1 MPHYLEPLT
10 RFRGTRAAGR
20 MVGLPAQV
28 TNDPDVIRM
37 VREAKGF
44 AKNDSSMVTAAAQF
58 ARADLKAAGL
68 DPDQEVEYWLIDEI
82 RRKKSMLEGEQARL
96 RSLFERMDNLYY
108 PDAIQANGGADHWPD
123 GATPGRVHV
132 SVNNIPVY
140 VDVPASL
147 QAVPPVENY
156 IAPSSEPDDRDAAA
170 RAERLYFQWK
180 DEDEFE
186 LKVHKACVVKGL
198 YGFTYGKV
206 MWDAQEKRP
215 TISIIEAPE
224 NLYVGWGNSDYSRID
239 WTIYCYGLS
248 PAAIVEDYGFGV
260 VPIEVGR
267 GVYLPY
273 VTTGDHS
280 DPIGSVYGGRV
291 EYGRSKS
298 FYEQMQVE
306 VYDYWYRRP
315 VGKGKSQIW
324 NAIYVGNRIVSNTK
338 HPEYDDIPYIP
349 LANTFLPKSPY
360 GRSELYDLEQLFREK
375 DERLTN
381 AGQMIQSVVGGQ
393 MWQLVGAEA
402 PDEVPENAL
411 PKPNGVATPGAGN
424 ELRAIQPF
432 MPQFAIEDYIKRL
445 DQELETGSGMNE
457 LLLGR
462 APATI
467 LGSSKAIAALVA
479 NYESRI
485 RMKRDLLYA
494 WRKRVWK
501 MAAKVWEAKDKD
513 VRSIIDGQYRIE
525 IKAPEL
531 TPRDELENAQK
542 AINLVQNRI
551 WSAKRAMDATGVED
565 PEDETSLVREEQTD
579 PAMNPQAVLQQATLL
594 GTFQQL
600 GITPQQGTVNQAQ
613 NAVRQLQRPAGGTSS
628 LNAPENKANPP
639 GEALPSNAQAPN
651 GAPAG
656 SAVLQTL
663 VNGEGAQGRV
673 LTQTPLGGG

>member
-1 MPHYLEPLT
+1 M
-10 RFRGTRAAGR
+10 AASGR
-20 MVGLPAQV
+20 
-28 TNDPDVIRM
+28 DPD
-37 VREAKGF
+37 EE
-44 AKNDSSMVTAAAQF
+44 D
-58 ARADLKAAGL
+58 
-68 DPDQEVEYWLIDEI
+68 EYRIIDEI

-108 PDAIQANGGADHWPD
+108 PDAIQAEGGADHWPE
-123 GATPGRVHV
+123 GAKAGRVHV
-132 SVNNIPVY
+132 SVNTPPVY

-147 QAVPPVENY
+147 QAVTPVMNY
-156 IAPSSEPDDRDAAA
+156 IAKSSSPEDREQAA
-170 RAERLYFQWK
+170 RAERLMFEWF

-186 LKVHKACVVKGL
+186 LKNHKACVIKGL

-215 TISIIEAPE
+215 TVTVIEAPE

-248 PAAIVEDYGFGV
+248 PAAITEDYGLGV
-260 VPIEVGR
+260 VPVEVDGSF
-267 GVYLPY
+267 VPY
-273 VTTGDHS
+273 VTTGDHL
-280 DPIGSVYGGRV
+280 DPIGNVYGSQI
-291 EYGRSKS
+291 EHGRSKTA
-298 FYEQMQVE
+298 YEQMQVE
-306 VYDYWYRRP
+306 VYDYWYKRP
-315 VGKGKSQIW
+315 IRKGKSEIW
-324 NAIYVGNRIVSNTK
+324 NAIYVGNRVVKNKK
-338 HPEYDDIPYIP
+338 HPEYDDIPYLP
-349 LANTFLPKSPY
+349 LPNTFIPKSPY
-360 GRSELYDLEQLFREK
+360 GRPELYDLEQLFRET
-375 DERLTN
+375 DERTTN
-381 AGQMIQSVVGGQ
+381 AGQMIQSIIGGQ

-402 PDEVPENAL
+402 PDEVPENAM
-411 PKPNGVATPGAGN
+411 PKPNAVAAPGPGN
-424 ELRAIQPF
+424 ELRALQPF
-432 MPQFAIEDYIKRL
+432 MPQFAIEDYIKRI
-445 DQELETGSGMNE
+445 DLEKEVGSGLNE

-479 NYESRI
+479 NYEARI
-485 RMKRDLLYA
+485 RMKRDLLYQ

-501 MAAKVWEAKDKD
+501 MAAKVWSAKSAD
-513 VRSIIDGQYRIE
+513 VRDIIDGQYRIE

-565 PEDETSLVREEQTD
+565 PEDETGLIREEQTD
-579 PAMNPQAVLQQATLL
+579 PAQNPQAVLQQMTIL
-594 GTFQQL
+594 GTATQL
-600 GITPQQGTVNQAQ
+600 GMAPPQTTVDQSQ

-628 LNAPENKANPP
+628 LNGPENRANPP

-651 GAPAG
+651 GAPAAGGG

-663 VNGEGAQGRV
+663 VNGQGAQGRI